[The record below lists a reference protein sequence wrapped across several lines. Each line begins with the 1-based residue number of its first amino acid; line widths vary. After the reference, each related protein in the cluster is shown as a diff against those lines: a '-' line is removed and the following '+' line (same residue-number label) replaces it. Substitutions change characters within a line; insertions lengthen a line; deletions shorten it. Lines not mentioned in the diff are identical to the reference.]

1 MNLLLTID
9 SKTWTFIFLQ
19 MCQRIQTFLKKKKDD
34 SRNWFSEKFQS
45 KYWTFLM
52 TRFFVEKKTWLTEL
66 NPCFPTWLIEI
77 EPFFSTWLW
86 HIFDSKIWTCFWV
99 WVKELNSVHDKNWTF
114 LRMTQRFCWIEL
126 KESNFFFFFEDDPKN
141 RTFF

>member
-52 TRFFVEKKTWLTEL
+52 TRFFVEKKKTWLTEL
-66 NPCFPTWLIEI
+66 NPCFSNMTHW
-77 EPFFSTWLW
+77 
-86 HIFDSKIWTCFWV
+86 
-99 WVKELNSVHDKNWTF
+99 NWTF
-114 LRMTQRFCWIEL
+114 LFNMTLTHIWLKDLNLFLSMSQRIELCSWQELNFFENDSKILLNRTQRIEL
-126 KESNFFFFFEDDPKN
+126 FFFWRWPKEPNFF
-141 RTFF
+141 